1 MAGINEMTK
10 LLNKA
15 ERRLGLSVIKLPEQL
30 AKDKWADIVREDTL
44 PTYSRYFPYMHV
56 TVIDVR
62 YHDENGFFY
71 IDRDLPEGTKIIG
84 VKDIDWS
91 SYRADSG
98 IIKNNINYGT
108 WDFAAA
114 EYGAADIAMSQ
125 ARTDYCSLFN
135 LGIYIEEVPPNK
147 IKLVSVNGSPVNQY
161 SNFPIAVFIEQP
173 DNLLG
178 ISPTMMETFEKL
190 AFSDIAT
197 FLYNNLK
204 YYDGTDTVFA
214 TLDLKLDLLNEWANK
229 RDDIVNQLDEAHV
242 STANANQ
249 TMIMCV

>member
-1 MAGINEMTK
+1 MAGLNKMTK

-30 AKDKWADIVREDTL
+30 AKDKWADIIKEDTI
-44 PTYSRYFPYMHV
+44 PTFSRYFPYMHV
-56 TVIDVR
+56 TIIDTNC
-62 YHDENGFFY
+62 HDENGFFY
-71 IDRDLPEGTKIIG
+71 VDRDLPEGTEIIG

-108 WDFAAA
+108 WDFVAT
-114 EYGAADIAMSQ
+114 EYSTADIAMSQ
-125 ARTDYCSLFN
+125 ARADYCSLFN

-161 SNFPIAVFIEQP
+161 SNFPVAVFINQP

-178 ISPTMMETFEKL
+178 ISPTMMETFEEL
-190 AFSDIAT
+190 AFCDIAI

-214 TLDLKLDLLNEWANK
+214 TLDLKLDLLSDWASRRN
-229 RDDIVNQLDEAHV
+229 DIVQRLDEAHV
-242 STANANQ
+242 TTANEHQ
-249 TMIMCV
+249 TMMMCI